1 MGATN
6 AFRTRPIASVAM
18 VLTLSLGIGATLT
31 LFAILHALVLREVPY
46 PEPNRIVRIIPK
58 RVGSPL
64 TGLLSGFDFAEWR
77 SNTRVLSA
85 LAGYSAER
93 LVLGTSESATI
104 TEVVLVT
111 PSMFRVLGTRP
122 SLGRAFRE
130 EDAFSGAN
138 RVTIVCHKLWTERFG
153 ADPSLVG
160 RTITLDGIPHVVVGV
175 LPEWVRFPLPGAGV
189 WLPLDPRSEVQS
201 FEDGRKRVLVKHL
214 SVVGRLLPSA
224 SIPAVRAEGEAVLR
238 EPRTRLEISSLWD
251 DTTAGIRMALAL
263 TQVVTLLVLAIA
275 CANVANLLLA
285 ESVRSARDTAL
296 RLALGASRRS
306 VLRGLVTTA
315 LLRTAP
321 AGPLG
326 YLLAWA
332 GVEWFRRR
340 VPGVGPPLTGA
351 MLEPTVALVGVLL
364 TVGSGVG
371 ASLWPAVRAIRS
383 GLSLVASRHT
393 SPDLVSTG
401 RWLRASRLLVVFQ
414 IALSLTLVVAT
425 GLLVTSVRR
434 VLESQ
439 RFLIADVLIAEVS
452 LPGSLTHDVE
462 SRRSKWLALLQGVRE
477 IPGVQRAALAS
488 RLPLRGQGSLLL
500 DVSDEASDSAIEF
513 TSRHGSITSYVLVS
527 DEYFETLGLRFT
539 QGGSFSGAD
548 GLVVNRRLAY
558 RDFGRTDVVGR
569 PLEFRGRVWPIL
581 GVVGGAGEDW
591 TKATPTIYAPIRG
604 LGYGGTPWSR
614 DLVRM
619 SVFVLPERG
628 GNISGGTIS
637 PAIRR
642 AVPEAAVERV
652 VPFSELLQ
660 ESAGSLKLYSRLLGV
675 AALLAAGL
683 ALFGIAAMMMSDL
696 FSRSREIGIRFA
708 VGAERRH
715 VVTMALSDAGRLIGL
730 GLLAGLVGA
739 LALSGALRATLPEV
753 GTPGVYMIVASAALV
768 ATGGLAACSLPVWRA
783 TRVDPATIL
792 RSE

>member
-393 SPDLVSTG
+393 SPDSGLHREVAAGEQAAG
-401 RWLRASRLLVVFQ
+401 RVPDSPFLDACRRYRSVGYIRSPRAGIPTIPNRRRAHRGGLASRIPDARCRVSPVEM
-414 IALSLTLVVAT
+414 ARSLAGRARNSGGAT
-425 GLLVTSVRR
+425 GGPRKQTTSARTGIAAPGRVRRSQRLCYRVHVPSWLDHIVRTGQRR
-434 VLESQ
+434 VLRDARPPLYAGRQFQ
-439 RFLIADVLIAEVS
+439 RS
-452 LPGSLTHDVE
+452 GWT
-462 SRRSKWLALLQGVRE
+462 RSEQ
-477 IPGVQRAALAS
+477 AACLS
-488 RLPLRGQGSLLL
+488 RLRTNRCRR
-500 DVSDEASDSAIEF
+500 
-513 TSRHGSITSYVLVS
+513 TS
-527 DEYFETLGLRFT
+527 
-539 QGGSFSGAD
+539 
-548 GLVVNRRLAY
+548 
-558 RDFGRTDVVGR
+558 
-569 PLEFRGRVWPIL
+569 P
-581 GVVGGAGEDW
+581 
-591 TKATPTIYAPIRG
+591 
-604 LGYGGTPWSR
+604 
-614 DLVRM
+614 
-619 SVFVLPERG
+619 
-628 GNISGGTIS
+628 
-637 PAIRR
+637 
-642 AVPEAAVERV
+642 
-652 VPFSELLQ
+652 
-660 ESAGSLKLYSRLLGV
+660 
-675 AALLAAGL
+675 
-683 ALFGIAAMMMSDL
+683 GI
-696 FSRSREIGIRFA
+696 
-708 VGAERRH
+708 
-715 VVTMALSDAGRLIGL
+715 
-730 GLLAGLVGA
+730 
-739 LALSGALRATLPEV
+739 
-753 GTPGVYMIVASAALV
+753 
-768 ATGGLAACSLPVWRA
+768 
-783 TRVDPATIL
+783 
-792 RSE
+792 